1 MGGCK
6 LVVGDVDVL
15 LAEGKRQHGDAI
27 EEESLLE
34 MLCSTVRE
42 EMKVVQSVAGAAT
55 DDTSHALLRGS
66 RDCSQHKPQ
75 SGSFVISQPALGFSP
90 IQT

>member
-15 LAEGKRQHGDAI
+15 LAEGNRRHGDAI

-42 EMKVVQSVAGAAT
+42 EMKVVQMSNVGYLII
-55 DDTSHALLRGS
+55 S
-66 RDCSQHKPQ
+66 
-75 SGSFVISQPALGFSP
+75 SFNILTMEIMDMYLSWCM
-90 IQT
+90 